1 MILRTE
7 SSNKSHNESNFRE
20 TLLNC
25 KDSIQLNFTIETM
38 LHSEAIVFCMK
49 EAITILISR
58 PRMLCMILMASL
70 FVSKIPKIKAI

>member
-20 TLLNC
+20 TLLSY
-25 KDSIQLNFTIETM
+25 KDSIQLNYTIETM

-49 EAITILISR
+49 
-58 PRMLCMILMASL
+58 
-70 FVSKIPKIKAI
+70 